1 VKTLVSISLAFFVL
15 FSTIGMAKTTHF
27 CMGHAMKSEI
37 GFGEKHL
44 DCGMEMPMDH
54 SENEQDN
61 SKDSKSCCENITEH
75 LQVDEDVQLKKFEAK
90 IQFNF
95 AVALF
100 EVFLFGVDPLTSVD
114 SQVTCYLSPTP
125 PEDLHLLFES
135 LLI

>member
-1 VKTLVSISLAFFVL
+1 
-15 FSTIGMAKTTHF
+15 MAKTTHF

-44 DCGMEMPMDH
+44 DCGMDMDMDQ
-54 SENEQDN
+54 SENEEDNHQD
-61 SKDSKSCCENITEH
+61 KKSCCENITEH

-100 EVFLFGVDPLTSVD
+100 EVFLFGYSGFLSAVSSVD
-114 SQVTCYLSPTP
+114 VQGRLVVQHHSSKVSNWQPIKTL
-125 PEDLHLLFES
+125 
-135 LLI
+135 

>member
-1 VKTLVSISLAFFVL
+1 MKTLVSISLAFFVL

-54 SENEQDN
+54 SDNEQDN
-61 SKDSKSCCENITEH
+61 SKDPKSCCENITEH

-95 AVALF
+95 AVAFF

-114 SQVTCYLSPTP
+114 SQVTYYLSPTP

>member
-1 VKTLVSISLAFFVL
+1 VKTFVSISLAFFVL

-61 SKDSKSCCENITEH
+61 QKDPSSCCENITEH
-75 LQVDEDVQLKKFEAK
+75 LQVDEDVQLKKFEIK
-90 IQFNF
+90 LDLNF
-95 AVALF
+95 ALALVQ
-100 EVFLFGVDPLTSVD
+100 VFIFGLDASLQENPELPH
-114 SQVTCYLSPTP
+114 YPSPP
-125 PEDLHLLFES
+125 PVEDLHVLYETH
-135 LLI
+135 LI